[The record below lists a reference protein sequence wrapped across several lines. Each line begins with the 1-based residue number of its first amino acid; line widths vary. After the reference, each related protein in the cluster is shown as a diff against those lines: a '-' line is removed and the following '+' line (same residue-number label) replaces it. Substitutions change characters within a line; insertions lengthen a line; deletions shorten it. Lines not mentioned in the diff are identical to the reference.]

1 VEEYGLIM
9 KNDNHSVSVVIPVK
23 NEVLKIKDC
32 IEGILNQTIHV
43 KEIIVIDSGSTD
55 GTLEILKQYKVVKII
70 NIPSSEFNHGLTR
83 KLGADAAAGEFVLL
97 TVGDARPVNV
107 YWIEELLNGFTDD
120 KVAGVCGQQIVPHEK
135 DKNPVDWFR
144 PMSEPEVVRYEF
156 KDAEQFESLSS
167 SEKKNVCQWDDV
179 TAMYRTEILK
189 YIPFIKTSYCED
201 AIWAKDAILNGY
213 AIVYNNKARV
223 YHYHTEDE
231 KYSFRQH
238 FTIMYFLFKEF
249 GFLYPLP
256 ELKLRRKLSMVK
268 TLLISC
274 GLNIKEIF
282 YWYKYNVK
290 NYRARLKANE
300 YFRECLSSGESILDS
315 EHEKLCSN
323 PPSPLKS

>member
-1 VEEYGLIM
+1 M
-9 KNDNHSVSVVIPVK
+9 KIDIVIPVK
-23 NEVLKIKDC
+23 NGYPEIQNC
-32 IEGILNQTIHV
+32 IEGILEQTIKV
-43 KEIIVIDSGSTD
+43 NSIIVIDSGSTD
-55 GTLEILKQYKVVKII
+55 NSLEYLEKIPEVKII
-70 NIPSSEFNHGLTR
+70 KISPSSFNHGETR
-83 KLGADAAAGEFVLL
+83 NIGWQHSDSDYIIY
-97 TVGDARPVNV
+97 TVQDARPSDK

-156 KDAEQFESLSS
+156 KDAAEFESLSS

-179 TAMYRTEILK
+179 TAMYKTELLK
-189 YIPFIKTSYCED
+189 KIPFKKTSYCED

-282 YWYKYNVK
+282 YWYKYNIK

-300 YFRECLSSGESILDS
+300 YFRKCLSSGETILDS